1 MDKKTIFK
9 WMLLVVLV
17 GLSLVTV
24 LPVSEKVRFGLDI
37 KGGTSFT
44 VQIDEE
50 AMAAQIRE
58 DIKTKLGED
67 DFKKLSE
74 AEIQGKVNDRMPA
87 MVHESQ
93 TRALEV
99 IRNRVDGMG
108 IAEPI
113 IYPEKD
119 NRIVVQL
126 PGVDEK
132 KRDEAARSI
141 QSAAFLEFRMV
152 HERSREMVS
161 KMLEKGVA
169 PEGYKI
175 VPLSDEGANQ
185 DYLVRDKTAVPD
197 EKMDAALRRKVAQFS
212 APRGCELLLERKK
225 IGGREVFSP
234 YFVEK
239 RAQLTGEA
247 LKRASVDYRPMGQAV
262 VGLEFNSQGAH
273 KFAVVTGDYA
283 PGGGKNPGQTG
294 RQMAIVLDGTLY
306 SAPVIREAIHGGRAE
321 ISGNFTP
328 SEAIFLANILKA
340 GSLPA
345 PVNIVERRVV
355 DPTLGA
361 DSVHSGINAGVYGC
375 LVIILLM
382 ALYYLVNGL
391 LADLALILNIVLL
404 PLGMIVTAAVLGM
417 FASDARAGGAIALP
431 VLTLPGIAGIAL
443 SIGMAVDT
451 NVLIFERI
459 REELRAGKSLKA
471 SIDAGFN
478 RAFAAVFDSHV
489 ATILTAVIMF
499 IFGSGP
505 VRGYAV
511 TLIAGLLINLY
522 TAVTV
527 THMCHTVIASRTANT
542 AVLKMFSLIPQT
554 KIDFIGKWK
563 WWLGGTFLVVVASWV
578 IMFAHGSQN
587 KSSVYGVDFTGGTQL
602 TLCFDS
608 KPGIDEV
615 RGLLTQGGVKDPA
628 IQFQKGM
635 ESGTREVLM
644 VKVASLEEGRETLGL
659 LTNKLAAANFKL
671 MQQDDVGPQ
680 IGKELM
686 SRAMWAMVLGM
697 VAMIIYIAIRFEFGF
712 GLGAVVATF
721 HDAMITIGVCHLL
734 GFPITMTVI
743 AAVLTII
750 GYSIND
756 TIVIFDRI
764 RENLRLYRG
773 NQSFADLCNLSINQ
787 TLARTL
793 LTNFYT
799 MISVLFLLIMGGGAL
814 KDFSVAM
821 LVGMITGTYSSIYI
835 ATPVT
840 LAWYRW
846 KSPDLGSAK

>member
-9 WMLLVVLV
+9 WMLLVILV
-17 GLSLVTV
+17 GLSVATV
-24 LPVSEKVRFGLDI
+24 FPVSEKVRFGLDI

-44 VQIDEE
+44 VQIDEVG
-50 AMAAQIRE
+50 MANQIRE
-58 DIKTKLGED
+58 EIKTKLGDE
-67 DFKKLSE
+67 DFKKLSDAEVETRVKEKMASSIKE
-74 AEIQGKVNDRMPA
+74 AQM
-87 MVHESQ
+87 
-93 TRALEV
+93 RALEV
-99 IRNRVDGMG
+99 IRNRVDGLG

-113 IYPEKD
+113 IFPEKD

-132 KRDEAARSI
+132 KRDEALRSI

-152 HERSREMVS
+152 HEKNSELID
-161 KMLEKGVA
+161 KLFDKGKA

-175 VPLSDEGANQ
+175 VSLGDGGTPR

-197 EKMDAALRRKVAQFS
+197 VKVDSDYRRRVAQFE
-212 APRGCELLLERKK
+212 APRLCELLLERQKV
-225 IGGREVFSP
+225 GGREVYSP
-234 YFVEK
+234 YYVER
-239 RAQLTGEA
+239 RAQLTGDT
-247 LKRASVDYRPMGQAV
+247 LKRASVDYRALGQAV
-262 VGLEFNSQGAH
+262 VNLEFDSVGA
-273 KFAVVTGDYA
+273 KRFARVTGDYA
-283 PGGGKNPGQTG
+283 PQGAKNPGQVG
-294 RQMAIVLDGTLY
+294 RQMAIVLDGTVY

-328 SEAIFLANILKA
+328 AEAMFLSNILKA

-345 PVNIVERRVV
+345 PVDLVETRIV
-355 DPTLGA
+355 DPTLGKE
-361 DSVHSGINAGVYGC
+361 SVENGKNAALYGC
-375 LVIILLM
+375 VVIILLM
-382 ALYYLVNGL
+382 LVYYMVNGL
-391 LADLALILNIVLL
+391 LADVALILNIVLL
-404 PLGMIVTAAVLGM
+404 PLGMIVVAALLGV

-451 NVLIFERI
+451 NILIFERI
-459 REELRAGKSLKA
+459 REELKAGKSLKA
-471 SIDAGFN
+471 AIDAGFN
-478 RAFAAVFDSHV
+478 RAFTAVFDSHV

-511 TLIAGLLINLY
+511 TLVAGLLVNLY

-527 THMCHTVIASRTANT
+527 TRMCHTVIATFTNKVS
-542 AVLKMFSLIPQT
+542 VLKMMNFVPET

-563 WWLGGTFLVVVASWV
+563 WWLGGTFMVVVASWG
-578 IMFAHGSQN
+578 IMVSNGMKDKAKVF
-587 KSSVYGVDFTGGTQL
+587 GVDFTGGTEL
-602 TLCFDS
+602 TLLFQD
-608 KPGIDEV
+608 KPGIEEV
-615 RGLLTQGGVKDPA
+615 RGVLTKGGVQDPT

-635 ESGTREVLM
+635 EAGSREMLM
-644 VKVASLEEGRETLGL
+644 VKVASQAEGRQVESI
-659 LTNKLAAANFKL
+659 LTNQITKAQFKL
-671 MQQDDVGPQ
+671 MKQDEVGPQ

-686 SRAMWAMVLGM
+686 RRAMWAMLLGM

-721 HDAMITIGVCHLL
+721 HDAAITLGICHLL
-734 GFPITMTVI
+734 GFPITMTMV
-743 AAVLTII
+743 AAVLTIL

-764 RENLRLYRG
+764 RENLRLYQGR
-773 NQSFADLCNLSINQ
+773 QTFKDLCNLSINQ

-793 LTNFYT
+793 LTNFFT
-799 MISVLFLLIMGGGAL
+799 LISVLFLCFMGGNAL
-814 KDFSVAM
+814 RDFSVAM

-846 KSPDLGSAK
+846 KSPDLGSGK

>member
-9 WMLLVVLV
+9 WMLLVILV
-17 GLSLVTV
+17 GLSVATV
-24 LPVSEKVRFGLDI
+24 FPVSEKVRFGLDI

-50 AMAAQIRE
+50 AMGGQIRE
-58 DIKTKLGED
+58 EIKLKLGEEE
-67 DFKKLSE
+67 FAKLSE
-74 AEIQGKVNDRMPA
+74 EDVKTRVKDRLA
-87 MVHESQ
+87 NTIKEAQ
-93 TRALEV
+93 ARALEV
-99 IRNRVDGMG
+99 IRNRVDGLG

-113 IYPEKD
+113 IFPEKD

-152 HERSREMVS
+152 HEKNSELIS
-161 KMLEKGVA
+161 KFFERGVA

-175 VPLSDEGANQ
+175 VSLSDGGAAK
-185 DYLVRDKTAVPD
+185 DYVIRDKKAVAD
-197 EKMDAALRRKVAQFS
+197 VKMDSAFRKRVAQFN
-212 APRGCELLLERKK
+212 APARCEFLLERQKV
-225 IGGREVFSP
+225 GGREAFTP
-234 YFVEK
+234 YYVEK
-239 RAQLTGEA
+239 RTQLTGDT
-247 LKRASVDYRPMGQAV
+247 LKRASVDYRSLGQAV
-262 VGLEFNSQGAH
+262 VNLEFNPKGAH

-283 PGGGKNPGQTG
+283 PGGAKNSGPVG

-328 SEAIFLANILKA
+328 SEAIFLSNILKA

-345 PVNIVERRVV
+345 PVEIVERRVV
-355 DPTLGA
+355 DPTLGR
-361 DSVHSGINAGVYGC
+361 DSVTSGVNAGVYGC
-375 LVIILLM
+375 VVIILLM
-382 ALYYLVNGL
+382 ALYYLLNGL
-391 LADLALILNIVLL
+391 LADLALILNVVLL
-404 PLGMIVTAAVLGM
+404 PLGMLVVAGVLGM
-417 FASDARAGGAIALP
+417 FSSDARAGSAIALP

-459 REELRAGKSLKA
+459 REELKGGKSLKA
-471 SIDAGFN
+471 SIDAGFS

-505 VRGYAV
+505 VRGYAI

-527 THMCHTVIASRTANT
+527 THMCHTLIATWTNKVSI
-542 AVLKMFSLIPQT
+542 LKMFSIIPET
-554 KIDFIGKWK
+554 NIDFIGKWK
-563 WWLGGTFLVVVASWV
+563 WFLSGTFLVVVISWG
-578 IMFAHGSQN
+578 IMFAHGA
-587 KSSVYGVDFTGGTQL
+587 KDRSSVFGVDFTGGTQL
-602 TLCFDS
+602 TMSFES
-608 KPGIDEV
+608 KPEIETV
-615 RGLLTQGGVKDPA
+615 RSVLTKGGVKDPS

-635 ESGTREVLM
+635 ESNTRDVLL
-644 VKVASLEEGRETLGL
+644 VKVATLEEGRLVENL
-659 LTNKLAAANFKL
+659 LTNQIAQAGFKV

-680 IGKELM
+680 IGKELKV
-686 SRAMWAMVLGM
+686 RASWAMILGTLAM
-697 VAMIIYIAIRFEFGF
+697 VIYIAFRFEFGF
-712 GLGAVVATF
+712 GLGAVVATI

-734 GFPITMTVI
+734 GFPITMTLI
-743 AAVLTII
+743 AGVLTII
-750 GYSIND
+750 GYSSND
-756 TIVIFDRI
+756 TVIIFDRI
-764 RENLRLYRG
+764 RENLRLYSG
-773 NQSFADLCNLSINQ
+773 HQTFKDLCNHSINQ

-793 LTNFYT
+793 LTSSFT
-799 MISVLFLLIMGGGAL
+799 MVSVLFLVWMGGGAL

-846 KSPDLGSAK
+846 KAPDLGQK